1 MTASPTKRLRVLAG
15 VAALALGLSAC
26 GGGNLG
32 SDDSGENF
40 PDGAINLTVGQDPGG
55 STDLIARALAGTV
68 SDDLGVEVPV
78 LNRPGAN
85 GALAAKELASK
96 SPNGQELMV
105 MNLSLVA
112 ITSLTVPED
121 DAINLDDYTVIT
133 GISEDDYVL
142 VSNADSGLN
151 TIDDLKAAGAINYA
165 TTGTGTGSQLSS
177 ALLFQLAEIDGTAVP
192 FDGGSPALTAV
203 LGNQVDVASIQ
214 LGEAMPQIEAGTIT
228 PIVTFAGER
237 NEFLDDVPTAVE
249 SGYDV
254 EVAQARAIVG
264 PKDMSED
271 VVDQLRDAF
280 TKAFETQAYQD
291 FNEQNLLRP
300 QELDGAE
307 LTEAWNSSIETY
319 RQLTEEYGIDL
330 GSTQ

>member
-1 MTASPTKRLRVLAG
+1 MTTPSSRRFSAIGA

-26 GGGNLG
+26 GGGNLA

-55 STDLIARALAGTV
+55 STDLIARALANPV

-85 GALAAKELASK
+85 GALAAKELESK
-96 SPNGQELMV
+96 APNGQELMV

-112 ITSLTVPED
+112 ITNLTVPED
-121 DAINLDDYTVIT
+121 EAVSLEDYTVVT

-142 VSNADSGLN
+142 VSNADSDLS
-151 TIDDLKAAGAINYA
+151 TIDDLKAAGSLDYA

-228 PIVTFAGER
+228 PIVTFAADR

-249 SGYDV
+249 EGYDV

-264 PKDMSED
+264 PKDMSDD
-271 VVDQLRDAF
+271 VVEQLRDSFTEAF
-280 TKAFETQAYQD
+280 ATDDYAS

-307 LTEAWNSSIETY
+307 LTDVWNQSVDTY
-319 RQLTEEYGIDL
+319 RQLTEEYGIEL
-330 GSTQ
+330 GSSK